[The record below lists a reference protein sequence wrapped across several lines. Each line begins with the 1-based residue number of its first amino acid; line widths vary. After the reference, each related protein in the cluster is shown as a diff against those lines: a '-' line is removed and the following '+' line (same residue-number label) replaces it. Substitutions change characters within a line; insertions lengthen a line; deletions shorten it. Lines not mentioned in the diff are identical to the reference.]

1 MINVD
6 LNWQV
11 LESKEILSALH
22 VNELH
27 GLSTVDIAQRRTLY
41 GSNILTRKKEKSAFK
56 LFLLQFHQP
65 LVYILLIACVITA
78 LFQEWI
84 DTGVIFVVVFLN
96 AIIGYLQEE
105 KALNAI
111 EALSKLSHSKAIV
124 LRDEQKFLLDA
135 QEIVL
140 GDIVI
145 LTSGDKIPADMKILH
160 AKELRID
167 ESLLTG
173 ESVCV
178 EKKVGVVSADTPLA
192 DCTNMLYASTLVAYG
207 QGIGVVVAIGD
218 KTQIGK
224 INRLISTADVLQ
236 TPLTQKIASFSK
248 RILYGIL
255 TMAVLTFVVGVLR
268 GEELVVTFMASVA
281 LAVGVI
287 PEGLPAAMTI
297 ILAIGVVKMATKNAI
312 IRKLPAV
319 ETLGS
324 TTVICSDKTGTL
336 TQNAMTV
343 SEIIAG
349 GKHYAVSGNG
359 YDPQGNILQDNVPII
374 PQKHSALYELLVGGV
389 LCNTS
394 RHLKVDGMYKIE
406 GDPTEGALIVSAK
419 KAGIRSELL
428 LQEFEHIDT
437 LSFESEHQ
445 YMASFYSA
453 NEGEPYPVYVKGS
466 VEKIVERCDVYMDEK
481 GSIVPINKDE
491 IVESANV
498 MASKGLRVLA
508 FAKAHFNEKI
518 DPLGHHH
525 LQKGLIFLGLQG
537 MIDPPRLGVIAS
549 IQTCYDAGIAVKMIT
564 GDHRMTA
571 LAVAH
576 SIGIKIDE
584 KNPTLTGK
592 EIDTLSDEALA
603 SLIERVNVFARIAP
617 EQKLRLVKA
626 LQSLSHVVAMTGDG
640 VNDAPALRQANIG
653 IAMGVSGTEVAKE
666 SSDMILTDDNF
677 STIEDAVEEGRVVY
691 DNIIK
696 FITWILPT
704 NVGEGLVIIFAII
717 AGTILPMLPLQI
729 LWINMITDSALGIML
744 AYEPK
749 EKHLMQR
756 RPRNPM
762 EPILTRHL
770 IFRVLLV
777 GMLLFVSAFGAFF
790 YLLSLGSSEEVAR
803 TVVIN
808 IFVFGEMF
816 YLFNCR
822 SMEFSIFKIGFF
834 SNKYLIYGILGVSL
848 LQLLLTYLPWM
859 NHIFQTAPLGLFE
872 WAIILGSSLVI
883 YLVIE
888 FEKSFTCK
896 A

>member
-1 MINVD
+1 MINKN
-6 LNWQV
+6 LNWHV
-11 LESKEILSALH
+11 LTSQEVISALH

-27 GLSTVDIAQRRTLY
+27 GLSIADIVKRRSLY
-41 GSNILTRKKEKSAFK
+41 GSNILTHKKGKSAFK

-65 LVYILLIACVITA
+65 LVYILLAACIITG
-78 LFQEWI
+78 LLQEWV
-84 DTGVIFVVVFLN
+84 DTGVIFVVVLIN
-96 AIIGYLQEE
+96 AIIGYAQED
-105 KALNAI
+105 KALKAI
-111 EALSKLSHSKAIV
+111 EALSKLSHSNVMV
-124 LRDEQKFLLDA
+124 LRDDQKFLLDA
-135 QEIVL
+135 KEIVL

-145 LTSGDKIPADMKILH
+145 LSSGDKIPADIKILH
-160 AKELRID
+160 SKELKID

-173 ESVCV
+173 ESISV
-178 EKKVGVVSADTPLA
+178 EKKVGEVSVDTPLA
-192 DCTNMLYASTLVAYG
+192 DCINMLYSSTLVTYG

-218 KTQIGK
+218 ETQIGK

-248 RILYGIL
+248 RILYAIL
-255 TMAVLTFVVGVLR
+255 AMSVLTFVVGVLR

-343 SEIIAG
+343 SEMVAG
-349 GKHYAVSGNG
+349 GKHYMVSGSG
-359 YDPQGNILQDNVPII
+359 YDPEGKILQDKVPIM
-374 PQKHSALYELLVGGV
+374 PQKYSALYEMLVGGV

-394 RHLKVDGMYKIE
+394 RHIKVDGIYKIE

-419 KAGIRSELL
+419 KAGVRSEFLL
-428 LQEFEHIDT
+428 REFEHVDT

-445 YMASFYSA
+445 YMASSYST
-453 NEGEPYPVYVKGS
+453 NGGESYPVYVKGS
-466 VEKIVERCDVYMDEK
+466 VEKILERCDACMDEQ
-481 GSIVPINKDE
+481 GSLINFNKDD
-491 IVESANV
+491 IVQYANA

-508 FAKAHFNEKI
+508 FAKVHLKEKI
-518 DPLGHHH
+518 DQLGHHH
-525 LQKGLIFLGLQG
+525 LRSGLIFLGLQG
-537 MIDPPRLGVIAS
+537 MIDPPRVGVIRS
-549 IQTCYDAGIAVKMIT
+549 IQTCYHAGIGVKMIT
-564 GDHRMTA
+564 GDHSMTA
-571 LAVAH
+571 LAIAR
-576 SIGIKIDE
+576 SIGIEIDE
-584 KNPTLTGK
+584 KNPVLTGK
-592 EIDTLSDEALA
+592 EIDALSDKALV
-603 SLIERVNVFARIAP
+603 SVIEHVNIFARIAP

-666 SSDMILTDDNF
+666 SSDIILTDDNF
-677 STIEDAVEEGRVVY
+677 STIEDAIEEGRVVY
-691 DNIIK
+691 DNMIK

-704 NVGEGLVIIFAII
+704 NVGEGLVIMFAII
-717 AGTILPMLPLQI
+717 AGTLLPMLPLQI

-749 EKHLMQR
+749 EKHLMER
-756 RPRNPM
+756 LPRDPM

-770 IFRVLLV
+770 VFRVLLV
-777 GMLLFVSAFGAFF
+777 GMLLFVSAFGAF
-790 YLLSLGSSEEVAR
+790 YYVQSLGLSEEVAR

-822 SMEFSIFKIGFF
+822 SMEFSMFKIGIF
-834 SNKYLIYGILGVSL
+834 SNMFLIYGVVGVTA
-848 LQLLLTYLPWM
+848 LQLILTYVPWM
-859 NHIFQTAPLGLFE
+859 NSLFKTAPLGWFE

-896 A
+896 R